1 MTPRELCSIH
11 VDFDRKLP
19 KIVVVTCLMG
29 GHDCVFRPIRKM
41 FEETSMSFEPLD
53 ILSATP
59 APTGLA
65 KTASELFLP
74 RPLGIYSNYVK
85 RLVDVT
91 LVLLAAPIVLVVVL
105 VIAALIL
112 LQDGRSPFYWS
123 MRVGRNGRIFR
134 MLKLRSMVPDA
145 DERLADYLATDP
157 EAAFEW
163 KTTQK
168 LKTDPRITRLGR
180 VLRKSSLD
188 ELPQLWN
195 VLIGAGLLCAASGRF
210 GPVAGVGPQ
219 RLDLCTAGGFR
230 PELSPHPVFH
240 Q

>member
-1 MTPRELCSIH
+1 
-11 VDFDRKLP
+11 
-19 KIVVVTCLMG
+19 
-29 GHDCVFRPIRKM
+29 M

-195 VLIGAGLLCAASGRF
+195 VLIGDMSLIGPRPMMPDQRVIYPGRAYYALRPGVSGPWQVSDRNASTFARRADFDLNYHRTLSFTNDIMLIGL
-210 GPVAGVGPQ
+210 
-219 RLDLCTAGGFR
+219 T
-230 PELSPHPVFH
+230 LSAVLRGTGY
-240 Q
+240 